1 MFFCILHLDSNL
13 ISYIQLAADGV
24 LHLSGALVKYTEQTA
39 DGDLKWGMS
48 HRQRYQTGHLKKSL
62 ITDDQLLQDGFI
74 EVTKVQDMWKDENSI
89 EDDDGNA
96 VAGIGIP
103 TISYTSPLTRC
114 LVTNSVTFTTPLGA
128 DGGSEINTV
137 VVEVSPLDCYSF
149 TQFPCPT
156 IL

>member
-1 MFFCILHLDSNL
+1 MLWLNTPSRQPTETSN
-13 ISYIQLAADGV
+13 GV
-24 LHLSGALVKYTEQTA
+24 C
-39 DGDLKWGMS
+39 LK
-48 HRQRYQTGHLKKSL
+48 QRYQTDHLKKSL

-89 EDDDGNA
+89 KDDKGNA
-96 VAGIGIP
+96 VPGIGIP

-114 LVTNSVTFTTPLGA
+114 LVTNSVTFTTPLGT

-137 VVEVSPLDCYSF
+137 VVEVSPLVSCHSF
-149 TQFPCPT
+149 TKSPCPT